1 MTTLFAE
8 KPFPRSLLI
17 AGGSLI
23 FASIALAAAA
33 RYGDYG
39 VPRSV
44 RAPIAE
50 SLSFV
55 AEDGATSGIV
65 LRDAKTGAVLVT
77 IGPGD
82 GGFIRGVLRGFAR
95 DRRAASLSP
104 QDAFIL
110 VRHTDGRL
118 TLQDSGTGRTIDLD
132 GFGPTNREAFAKL
145 LPSRAEVK
153 Q

>member
-39 VPRSV
+39 VTRSAH
-44 RAPIAE
+44 APVAE
-50 SLSFV
+50 SRAFT

-65 LRDAKTGAVLVT
+65 LRDAQTGAVLAT
-77 IGPGD
+77 IAPGD

-104 QDAFIL
+104 QDAFVL

-118 TLQDSGTGRTIDLD
+118 TLTDTTTKRTVVLD

-145 LPSRAEVK
+145 LVATEVK
-153 Q
+153 P